1 MEPYERIDRRTIDDK
16 VYETLKD
23 VREDDAVLVRYKPS
37 SFMESSIGF
46 VNKIRKHDLFL
57 CPDRDPK
64 GVLFKL
70 SNRILG
76 QSVHYH
82 EILRSGLSTG
92 TSRTKRHKEAFQ
104 DGLSSGNMRKMEDN
118 THSDWIE
125 LNAFIKAQGLAST
138 GGQAKNL
145 IRSGKVYV
153 DGVIETRNK
162 RKLFPGSKVSVDG
175 KVMEVR

>member
-57 CPDRDPK
+57 CPDRDPR
-64 GVLFKL
+64 GILFKL

-82 EILRSGLSTG
+82 EIADIRIVDRYKPCKGP
-92 TSRTKRHKEAFQ
+92 
-104 DGLSSGNMRKMEDN
+104 
-118 THSDWIE
+118 
-125 LNAFIKAQGLAST
+125 QGCLP
-138 GGQAKNL
+138 GWPI
-145 IRSGKVYV
+145 IREY
-153 DGVIETRNK
+153 EE
-162 RKLFPGSKVSVDG
+162 DG
-175 KVMEVR
+175 KQYMLGLD

>member
-1 MEPYERIDRRTIDDK
+1 M
-16 VYETLKD
+16 
-23 VREDDAVLVRYKPS
+23 
-37 SFMESSIGF
+37 
-46 VNKIRKHDLFL
+46 
-57 CPDRDPK
+57 
-64 GVLFKL
+64 
-70 SNRILG
+70 
-76 QSVHYH
+76 
-82 EILRSGLSTG
+82 
-92 TSRTKRHKEAFQ
+92 
-104 DGLSSGNMRKMEDN
+104 
-118 THSDWIE
+118 DWIE